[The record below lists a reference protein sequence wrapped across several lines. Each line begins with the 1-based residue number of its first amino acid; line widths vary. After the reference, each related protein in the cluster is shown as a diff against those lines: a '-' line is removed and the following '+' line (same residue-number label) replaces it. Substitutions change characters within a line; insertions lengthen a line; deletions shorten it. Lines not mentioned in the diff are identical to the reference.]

1 MYLEV
6 APVVL
11 KRINKLITENRFE
24 ICRVKIAIFN
34 KIYYFGSLNFTLYNK
49 IYINNCMKE

>member
-34 KIYYFGSLNFTLYNK
+34 KIYYFGSLNFTSYN
-49 IYINNCMKE
+49 IYK